1 MIQGTIKGQT
11 LYAYADKMVSG
22 TIDYLTAEFK
32 FSKDWNG
39 LSKWAHFTQGETTY
53 DVFLVDDK
61 IPEQAHLNLSE
72 GEWQMYLHGVKYEP
86 EEQIAQRITTNIVV
100 VHVESSGVLEG
111 EPLGELPLSV
121 AEMLD
126 ARISLLEEHSD
137 YSVYDGDYEVTPSLT
152 EDTILE
158 TAEKTMAKDV
168 TIKKVPRYDVAN
180 TAGGITIYIG
190 IGGMDNDSESE

>member
-1 MIQGTIKGQT
+1 MIYGKIHKQFLT
-11 LYAYADKMVSG
+11 YCADKLVAN
-22 TIDYLTAEFK
+22 TIDYITAEFS
-32 FSKDWNG
+32 FSEDWNG

-72 GEWQMYLHGVKYEP
+72 GDWIMHLHGVKYEP
-86 EEQIAQRITTNIVV
+86 EEQIAQRITTNTVV

-168 TIKKVPRYDVAN
+168 TVHKVPRYDVEN
-180 TAGGITIYIG
+180 TAGGKTVY
-190 IGGMDNDSESE
+190 IGGMV